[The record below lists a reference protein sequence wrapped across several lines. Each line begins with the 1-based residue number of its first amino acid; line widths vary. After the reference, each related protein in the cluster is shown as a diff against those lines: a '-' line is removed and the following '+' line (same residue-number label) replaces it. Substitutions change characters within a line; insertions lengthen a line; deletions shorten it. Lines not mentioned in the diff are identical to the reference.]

1 MQCYFLLLSDNK
13 QYEQLI
19 TSSITIK
26 EPSEFKQKVTV
37 LVWYYMARI
46 DFLLREG
53 NDSFA
58 YDLLYKA
65 IRD

>member
-46 DFLLREG
+46 DFVSI
-53 NDSFA
+53 SFSQR
-58 YDLLYKA
+58 A
-65 IRD
+65 ILMRNLAVT